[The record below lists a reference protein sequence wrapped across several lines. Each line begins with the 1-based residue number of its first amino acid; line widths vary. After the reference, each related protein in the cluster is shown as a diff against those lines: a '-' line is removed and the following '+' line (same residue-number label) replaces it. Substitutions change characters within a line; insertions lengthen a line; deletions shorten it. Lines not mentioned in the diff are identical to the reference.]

1 MSIRDNPSLR
11 NLDGLSSLSG
21 VASNVTIENNNTLP
35 DLHGLLGLSSI
46 GGGLSITK
54 NSYLRD
60 CQGLSTVLT
69 GYPDESGVSG
79 SVTISGADQPTT
91 CDTVEDVLL
100 FSGTLVAR
108 PAYCQ
113 SSGTIGITTQAQ
125 VDGFQEAYGPCDR
138 VQKSLT
144 ISNSNNNTNDIT
156 NLDGLSGLKAVDGSL
171 SLSYLRNLSG
181 LSGLSNISEVGG
193 TLTFG
198 RDLFVA
204 VGLEAFDREVEL
216 SQLTRVGGSLL
227 VQFGRYESLR
237 ALRLPNLS
245 EIGGTLGIEQAGNF
259 RLLSA
264 PKVPSLSALRVYDSD
279 QFVTLD
285 LASLKTVTG
294 SVDIYRNGAL
304 VDLSGLGALESV
316 VGNLQVYENS
326 GLRNIDGLTSLT
338 GIGGSLSIRDNPK
351 LQNVYGLQY
360 LEVVSGDLVL
370 TGNNTLDDCV
380 GLATVLGWPFGF
392 TGVTGE
398 TILESNAAG
407 CNSAQAILDLAADS
421 DGDGYFDTQ
430 DQFPEDAAAA
440 FDNDGDGQPDAWLA
454 GQSSATSSSG
464 LVLDQDDDNDGVAD
478 ADDAF
483 PFDAS
488 ETLDIDGDG
497 IGDNVDTD
505 RDGDGVSNTADAYP
519 NAAVTRLGDVDGDG
533 RPDNC
538 DAACIAAA
546 ADAYH
551 SVNAVRML
559 DDQDAD
565 NDGVPDQIDIAP
577 LDAAIPADGLAK
589 LYFEATGEAIAGSGR
604 NQFSGRY
611 LDLDEDGKTLAIGGL
626 STVRVFQKQA
636 EGWRQQGAAL
646 GSDFGSAQYRRVQLG
661 SDGSTLAISSEN
673 YGAPVESG
681 GAGESSGRVQAYQ
694 WATDAWTALG
704 DPIDGAAPGA
714 LFGSALAMDRYGLRM
729 AVGAPGDS
737 ESAEITVGSV
747 TIYEFSGEPG
757 DENNKSWKLNGGAA
771 DAASK
776 VWGAVEGGGFG
787 SAVTLSR
794 DASVLAVGMIGQED
808 GAIIPGSVQV
818 FEAGA
823 DGYQPKGAAIS
834 GKTVGASFGRS
845 IALDQLG
852 LTLAVGADG
861 ADVNGENSGVVRVY
875 KWNGAAWV
883 QLGSDIRGE
892 AAGDASGTAVDLSL
906 DGTVVVVGAP
916 GNSGKGIS
924 SGQARVYA
932 WNNNAWVQRG
942 PDVDGENATDFS
954 GRTVAISGDGNSF
967 VIGADGNDDG
977 GSNAGHVR
985 MFKTTIEGDP
995 NLDTDEDGV
1004 VDGDDNCPAD
1014 ANAEQ
1019 LDTDQDGNGDV
1030 CDVDDDND
1038 GYFDSQDTFPLD
1050 VTEWADND
1058 ADGAGDNAD
1067 EDDDNDGVKDVD
1079 DDFPLDATQSV
1090 NTMDTDGD
1098 GVLDKA
1104 DNCIAIKNPDQANF
1118 DEDAAGDACD
1128 ADDDNDGVPD
1138 LQDAFPFDP
1147 DKTEIIFVD
1156 TDNDGLEDDVDN
1168 CPLKQ
1173 NADQVDFD
1181 GDGEGDACDPDDDN
1195 DGVAD
1200 EIDFAPLDAS
1210 RYLQG
1215 RQKAIIVAGGGP
1227 YRSNALWPATRSMAN
1242 FAHKALESQG
1252 VEPEDIW
1259 YLSYE
1264 NDPNIDAAVTRAGIQ
1279 KAITEWASNPADPAD
1294 DLLVYFVDH
1303 GGEGV
1308 FELSE
1313 TELLTAED
1321 LDGWFD
1327 TVEANITGNVT
1338 FIYDACQAGSFLP
1351 LMTAIEGKQRLVVA
1365 STAFD
1370 QPALFA
1376 ADGAISFSYWFWS
1389 TFSVTGDI
1397 YQSYLRGKNGMRYFQ
1412 NRQVAQVDVDGDG
1425 KGNSKSDRQLAA
1437 GIRFGDGIVQASDE
1451 PVIGSVEGPTSVD
1464 GATSITLSA
1473 VDVQGA
1479 TRVIRVWAVIDDPDD
1494 LTGRADEP
1502 LIRSEEL
1509 ELKDD
1514 DQDGTWQ
1521 ATYDNLTIEGD
1532 YQFIVFAQNESGVLS
1547 TPSEENPSRLV
1558 VTQLKG
1564 RAPNIGFDSDRDG
1577 YADNNDAFPLDASEH
1592 LDTDND
1598 LIGDTADPDAD
1609 GDGVRDLLD
1618 GADPFDEDSSDRPLW
1633 LAPGAGPVTRNFHT
1647 AVDDDFLQFFAIPGG
1662 RYAFKVNPLKDQS
1675 SEGIDLVAIVSK
1687 SDGSGVTGSSGKL
1700 DEGVAGEA
1708 ESLDFSVTAE
1718 DKILIRINDFN
1729 RLVGKTT
1736 DYALSVALETD
1747 AASNTEVSVVQDV
1760 RQRAVI
1766 AGKAFDLPLKLNW
1779 SGAPSDS
1786 ALVVWLAS
1794 QEGVS
1799 FSGVSGSSCVVRQGF
1814 YRCVV
1819 PKNGASGQ
1827 GAINIMVTSAGRQ
1840 TFEVVSYAYLLDAS
1854 GQLVPEKGFVDN
1866 FQMTRFKAGE
1876 DADNDG
1882 LNDAFELKN
1891 GLSTTVDNAETDQDG
1906 DGLTDLDEYL
1916 GGSDL
1921 RAAEQDLDGDGI
1933 PNDQDTDDD
1942 GDGVPDAADAF
1953 SLISLD
1959 GRTDTDGDG
1968 YPDDCD
1974 DLCLAA
1980 GMLADFDDDSDGIS
1994 DEQEVR
2000 DGTDPLS
2007 RFSCKTGC
2015 FSFDVDDSQAAQPL
2029 TDGLLVIRHLF
2040 GFSGDSLTSGAV
2052 ASKANRGASDA
2063 IRSYLTAADAEL
2075 DIDGDGESKPLTDG
2089 LLLIRYL
2096 FGFSGDSLISGAIG
2110 PNASR
2115 NTAEKVKAYI
2125 EARVPSQ

>member
-1 MSIRDNPSLR
+1 MTV
-11 NLDGLSSLSG
+11 SSNAAL
-21 VASNVTIENNNTLP
+21 A
-35 DLHGLLGLSSI
+35 
-46 GGGLSITK
+46 
-54 NSYLRD
+54 D
-60 CQGLSTVLT
+60 C
-69 GYPDESGVSG
+69 
-79 SVTISGADQPTT
+79 I
-91 CDTVEDVLL
+91 
-100 FSGTLVAR
+100 
-108 PAYCQ
+108 
-113 SSGTIGITTQAQ
+113 
-125 VDGFQEAYGPCDR
+125 
-138 VQKSLT
+138 
-144 ISNSNNNTNDIT
+144 
-156 NLDGLSGLKAVDGSL
+156 
-171 SLSYLRNLSG
+171 
-181 LSGLSNISEVGG
+181 
-193 TLTFG
+193 
-198 RDLFVA
+198 
-204 VGLEAFDREVEL
+204 
-216 SQLTRVGGSLL
+216 
-227 VQFGRYESLR
+227 
-237 ALRLPNLS
+237 
-245 EIGGTLGIEQAGNF
+245 
-259 RLLSA
+259 
-264 PKVPSLSALRVYDSD
+264 
-279 QFVTLD
+279 
-285 LASLKTVTG
+285 
-294 SVDIYRNGAL
+294 
-304 VDLSGLGALESV
+304 
-316 VGNLQVYENS
+316 
-326 GLRNIDGLTSLT
+326 
-338 GIGGSLSIRDNPK
+338 
-351 LQNVYGLQY
+351 
-360 LEVVSGDLVL
+360 
-370 TGNNTLDDCV
+370 

-392 TGVTGE
+392 SGVTGDTVIE
-398 TILESNAAG
+398 NNAEG
-407 CNSAQAILDLAADS
+407 CNSVQQILDLTADS

-464 LVLDQDDDNDGVAD
+464 LVLDEDDDNDGVAD

-483 PFDAS
+483 PFDAA

-551 SVNAVRML
+551 SINAVRML

-577 LDAAIPADGLAK
+577 LDAAIPADGRAK
-589 LYFEATGEAIAGSGR
+589 LYFEATGEAIAGPGR

-694 WATDAWTALG
+694 WATDAWAALG

-787 SAVTLSR
+787 SAVALSR

-808 GAIIPGSVQV
+808 GAIISGSVQV

-1090 NTMDTDGD
+1090 NTTDTDGD

-1647 AVDDDFLQFFAIPGG
+1647 AVDDDFLQFLAIPGG

-1799 FSGVSGSSCVVRQGF
+1799 FSGVTGSSCVVRQGF

-1906 DGLTDLDEYL
+1906 DGITDLDEYL